1 MNLIGNV
8 FTSLENLRHFLGL
21 WTKNMYNAYNIVSM
35 HNIGDNFDK
44 TIVIGLVLC
53 LMQCKLMK

>member
-1 MNLIGNV
+1 
-8 FTSLENLRHFLGL
+8 LGL
-21 WTKNMYNAYNIVSM
+21 WAKNMYNACNIVSM